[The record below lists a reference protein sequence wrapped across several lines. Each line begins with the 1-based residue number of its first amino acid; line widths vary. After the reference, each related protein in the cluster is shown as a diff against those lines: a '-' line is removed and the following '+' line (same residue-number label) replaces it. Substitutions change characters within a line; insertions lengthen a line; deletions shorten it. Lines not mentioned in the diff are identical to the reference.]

1 MTQER
6 SEGGKFAP
14 KSDQPR
20 EVRSIRLTDKTWAAL
35 GSIAE
40 QRRITR
46 ADLLEEFVEQGEL
59 SSQTTLSR
67 DFVEACVA
75 KVLADSQVTR
85 NGKDKGAVKRAL
97 EALLKRLF

>member
-1 MTQER
+1 MAQER

-59 SSQTTLSR
+59 LRQATLSR
-67 DFVEACVA
+67 DFVERSAA
-75 KVLADSQVTR
+75 EVLEDLKVTR
-85 NGKDKGAVKRAL
+85 NGKDSGAVKRAL